1 MAGLGKLLLASAAI
15 LALLGGLLLLADRFP
30 ALRIG
35 RLPGD
40 LSFGRG
46 SWRVYFPLGTSI
58 ALSILLSVLLWLFAR
73 RS

>member
-1 MAGLGKLLLASAAI
+1 MAGLGKLLLVAAAV
-15 LALLGGLLLLADRFP
+15 LAALGLLLVAAERFP

-58 ALSILLSVLLWLFAR
+58 LLSLVLSLALWLFSR
-73 RS
+73 RG